1 MTIENSKKL
10 HVLLADDDS
19 DDSLLFNEALE
30 QLDLPV
36 RFSLA
41 EDGNSLLNYLENEEV
56 PDVLF
61 LDVNMPYK
69 NGIECLSEIR
79 ANEKLKNL
87 PIVIYSTT
95 NYKLNIEACFKAG
108 ANLFVVKPNS
118 FDEIIKMV
126 KKICSKEWTSNLSS
140 PTPEFFIM
148 NKFE

>member
-1 MTIENSKKL
+1 MNLEPNRKL

-30 QLDLPV
+30 QSELPV

-41 EDGNSLLNYLENEEV
+41 EDGNKLLNYLENEGV

-69 NGIECLSEIR
+69 NGMECLSEIR
-79 ANEKLKNL
+79 ASEKFKNL

-95 NYKLNIEACFKAG
+95 NYKVNIEACFKAG
-108 ANLFVVKPNS
+108 ANLYVVKPNS

-126 KKICSKEWTSNLSS
+126 KKICSKEWTSIISQ

-148 NKFE
+148 NSFE